1 MGGKTVKRMQL
12 WLKIFIALVLGII
25 AGLLLGKTAADQGV
39 FIGKLIWAVGTIF
52 LNLIK
57 MVIVPLVFASLVAG
71 AASIS
76 DLRKL
81 GRIGGKTIGYF
92 LVTTA
97 LAIVIGLILGNVIR
111 PGAGLSVEVPAGAST
126 TAQSANFFDTIVN
139 IFPTNPIDSMVKGQ
153 MLPIIVFAVFTGAA
167 IGLAGKVAEPVTNFF
182 NGFAEVMYK
191 MTTAI
196 MSFAPFGVFAL
207 IAAVVGRYG
216 PNVLLPF
223 LKLIIT
229 VYLGCI
235 IHMLLVYAT
244 TVSTVGKISPVRFF
258 KEAAPAMILAFSSA
272 SSSAT
277 LPVSMKVAEDG
288 LGVKKETASFVLPLG
303 ATINMDGTA
312 LYQGVCALF
321 IAQFFGLSLSITQ
334 QLMVI
339 LTATLASIG
348 TAGVPGAGMVMLSMV
363 LVSVGLPI
371 EGVAIIA
378 GVDRI
383 LDMMRTMVNV
393 TGDIACSVFVAATE
407 NELEK
412 R

>member
-1 MGGKTVKRMQL
+1 MRMQL
-12 WLKIFIALVLGII
+12 WLKILIALVLGVI
-25 AGLLLGKTAADQGV
+25 AGLLLGKTASDQGV
-39 FIGKLIWAVGTIF
+39 FIGKMIWAVGTIF

-76 DLRKL
+76 DIRKL
-81 GRIGGKTIGYF
+81 GRIGGKTIVYF
-92 LVTTA
+92 LATTA
-97 LAIVIGLILGNVIR
+97 FAIIIGLILGNIIK
-111 PGAGLSVEVPAGAST
+111 PGLGLSVEAPAGAAAAAQ
-126 TAQSANFFDTIVN
+126 TANWVDTIVA

-153 MLPIIVFAVFTGAA
+153 MLPIIVFALFVGAS
-167 IGLAGKVAEPVTNFF
+167 ISLAGKIAEPVGVFF
-182 NGFAEVMYK
+182 NSFAEVMYK
-191 MTTAI
+191 MTTGI
-196 MSFAPFGVFAL
+196 MTFAPFGVFAL
-207 IAAVVGRYG
+207 IAAVVGKYG
-216 PNVLLPF
+216 PDVLLPF
-223 LKLIIT
+223 LKLIFT

-235 IHMLLVYAT
+235 LHMLLVYAP
-244 TVSTVGKISPVRFF
+244 TVVVSAKMSPLKFF
-258 KEAAPAMILAFSSA
+258 KEAAPAMILAFSTA

-277 LPVSMKVAEDG
+277 LPVSMKVTEEG
-288 LGVKKETASFVLPLG
+288 LGVKKDIASFVLPLG

-321 IAQFFGLSLSITQ
+321 IAQFFGIEFSLTQ
-334 QLMVI
+334 QAMVV

-363 LVSVGLPI
+363 LASVGLPL

-383 LDMMRTMVNV
+383 LDMMRTMVNI

-407 NELEK
+407 GELTK
-412 R
+412 K